1 MEITVT
7 ISDERFNEIVKSAS
21 DVLTDEELKDAFAEG
36 LKTYLSD
43 HAGSILETKL
53 IRRRDNGWGSASY
66 EETALLTNL
75 LSKLDYSKLQPIAD
89 EMIDKLK
96 DKFSSV
102 LVSAMAKVMLDGMF
116 NSSSFDDAVRY
127 AARNVVADAMRDN
140 NNGY

>member
-1 MEITVT
+1 MDITVT

-21 DVLTDEELKDAFAEG
+21 DVLTDEDIKEAFAEG

-43 HAGSILETKL
+43 HAGFILETKL
-53 IRRRDNGWGSASY
+53 IRRCDNGWSKSY
-66 EETALLTNL
+66 EETELLTKL
-75 LSKLDYSKLQPIAD
+75 LSKLDYSRLQPIAD

-96 DKFSSV
+96 DNFSSV

-116 NSSSFDDAVRY
+116 HSSSFDSAVSY
-127 AARNVVADAMRDN
+127 AAQNVVADAMRSN